1 MQVEF
6 SKYDYKK
13 SRNRMDS
20 ILNNDSEEIILK
32 ENKFPLESL
41 LTFTNIITST
51 VDIIAIDIR
60 KSTELSEALAKNRI
74 KKLTK
79 IYRVYISEVTAV
91 MKGNLNIERIYIE
104 GDGVWAVFKSV
115 KNTNNIPRVFDTAS
129 QISAIVETMNVK
141 LRDMNYPFIEV
152 GIGIETGKTY
162 YAKAGYKG
170 VGINAEVWVGNIVNK
185 AFKLCSFANKNK
197 IKEIVVSEN
206 VYVKLDEKQQKNL
219 KKYKKENIFHGA
231 VISEQMY
238 KEWLKHNSSSYLS
251 CKSKKTNY
259 CYIPTVEN
267 HRKRKWWKLWLG
279 Y

>member
-1 MQVEF
+1 MQVEY

-20 ILNNDSEEIILK
+20 ILKNDSEEIILK

-51 VDIIAIDIR
+51 VHIIAIDIR
-60 KSTELSEALAKNRI
+60 KSTELSEALAKNHI

-104 GDGVWAVFKSV
+104 GDGIWAVFKSI
-115 KNTNNIPRVFDTAS
+115 KNTNTIPRVFDTAS
-129 QISAIVETMNVK
+129 EISAIVETMNAK
-141 LRDMNYPFIEV
+141 LRDMKYPFIEV

-170 VGINAEVWVGNIVNK
+170 VGLNAEVWVGDIVNK
-185 AFKLCSFANKNK
+185 AFKLCSLANKDK
-197 IKEIVVSEN
+197 IKEIVVSKN
-206 VYVKLDEKQQKNL
+206 VYVQLDIKQQKIL
-219 KKYKKENIFHGA
+219 KKYKKENVFHGA
-231 VISEQMY
+231 IISEQMY

-251 CKSKKTNY
+251 CRNKKTNY

-267 HRKRKWWKLWLG
+267 YKKRKWWKLWLG